1 MKKKGLKSRP
11 LPRKTVREYTPP
23 KGRRPK
29 GAIFRWGFMLFVAAW
44 MFVLGII
51 VGRYATPVDFDPK
64 RIEKEL
70 AELRAA
76 EIQKEKERLKAEA
89 KALYDMD
96 LDFYED
102 LKRPVFAA
110 LPRASTSPAEDPMD
124 ASPAPPTEI
133 KRSQSTKH
141 NAPARQERKVVSPAP
156 AIPQTPASAPSEPK
170 PVTVT
175 PKLATQK
182 PPEPAPAKPRNETGQ
197 FAIQVASFVAAS
209 DADRTVVM
217 LKRRGYF
224 GAYRTEDNV
233 PGLGKRYR
241 VRIGQFRDSTSAR
254 EVLTQLRST
263 ANFRDAYMFK
273 Q

>member
-1 MKKKGLKSRP
+1 M
-11 LPRKTVREYTPP
+11 REYTPP
-23 KGRRPK
+23 KERRPK
-29 GAIFRWGFMLFVAAW
+29 GAVFRWGFMLFVAAW

-76 EIQKEKERLKAEA
+76 EIQKEKEQLKAEA

-102 LKRPVFAA
+102 LKNPAIAAVPAAPRP
-110 LPRASTSPAEDPMD
+110 PADDPVD
-124 ASPAPPTEI
+124 ARPAPPTEI

-141 NAPARQERKVVSPAP
+141 NAPARQERKITAP
-156 AIPQTPASAPSEPK
+156 ARAETPASVPSVSKSATPKMATPK
-170 PVTVT
+170 PPAPET
-175 PKLATQK
+175 
-182 PPEPAPAKPRNETGQ
+182 PEPSPAAPRNETGQ
-197 FAIQVASFVAAS
+197 FAIQVASFAAAS

-224 GAYRTEDNV
+224 GAYRTEDNI
-233 PGLGKRYR
+233 PGLGTRYR

-254 EVLTQLRST
+254 EVLTQLRGT
-263 ANFRDAYMFK
+263 ASFRDAYILK

>member
-1 MKKKGLKSRP
+1 
-11 LPRKTVREYTPP
+11 
-23 KGRRPK
+23 
-29 GAIFRWGFMLFVAAW
+29 MLFVAAW

-156 AIPQTPASAPSEPK
+156 AIPRTPASAPSEPK
-170 PVTVT
+170 PAT

-182 PPEPAPAKPRNETGQ
+182 SPEPAPAKPRNETGQ